1 MAQFKHLNEL
11 NTFLT
16 MDGENA
22 KGPVP
27 RWQRKLNLSGASTS
41 FNSSALAN
49 TSARQ
54 TLSVSMTGN
63 ANNTL
68 QLSTTVNSLKTP
80 RKNGGKGTASSASKK
95 FSQTP
100 SKGPTASSNTNG
112 NAQNQPGGGDRFI
125 PSRTATDF
133 DLGHYIVKQGTA
145 SNEEGEG
152 GGNLENE
159 EGAAGGGPTSNIPVS
174 PKQSERMKSLSE
186 AMRGCDI
193 SKQRLLA
200 FRTKVPAPPEGHV
213 NPLKAIYSVKTPMSA
228 KSGSRYIPNAPER
241 ILDAPEIMNDYYLN
255 LMDWSTDNVIAVAL
269 GASVYLWNAATG
281 TIEMLF
287 ENEGNDHACSLSW
300 IHEGHILAVGTSAG
314 TVELWDC
321 ENMKRLRVMNG
332 HSARVG
338 VLAWNSYVLCSG
350 SRDGTIVNHDVR
362 TRQHNIGVLQGHT
375 QEVCGLKWSPDGK
388 YLASGGND
396 NLVHVWS
403 SAHGAPHATGEPL
416 HVFNQHQAAIRA
428 LAWCPW
434 QPNVLASGGGTA
446 DRTIKFWN
454 VANGQLMNS
463 VDTKSQV
470 CGLLF
475 SKTYKELISAH
486 GYVNNQLSIWKYPSM
501 MKQVDLMGH
510 TGRVLQIAM
519 SPDGST
525 VMSAG
530 ADETLRLWNCFAPD
544 PLLAKKEKSAV
555 REKPSLLKQSLR

>member
-1 MAQFKHLNEL
+1 MAQFKFLNEV
-11 NTFLT
+11 NSFIA
-16 MDGENA
+16 MDGELA

-41 FNSSALAN
+41 FNSSALGN
-49 TSARQ
+49 TSSRGM
-54 TLSVSMTGN
+54 LSVSLSGN

-68 QLSTTVNSLKTP
+68 QLSTTGVSLKTP
-80 RKNGGKGTASSASKK
+80 RKTGAKGAAASSTKK
-95 FSQTP
+95 SSQTP
-100 SKGPTASSNTNG
+100 GKGGTIG
-112 NAQNQPGGGDRFI
+112 QPGVGGDRFI
-125 PSRTATDF
+125 PSRTTTDF
-133 DLGHYIVKQGTA
+133 DLGHYMVQQGA
-145 SNEEGEG
+145 MGSDENG
-152 GGNLENE
+152 ENE
-159 EGAAGGGPTSNIPVS
+159 DATGQNPIS
-174 PKQSERMKSLSE
+174 PKLSERMRSLSE

-193 SKQRLLA
+193 TSKPLLSY
-200 FRTKVPAPPEGHV
+200 RVKPERPPEGHV
-213 NPLKAIYSVKTPMSA
+213 NPMKAMYSVKTPMSA
-228 KSGSRYIPNAPER
+228 KSSSRYIPNAPER

-269 GASVYLWNAATG
+269 GSSVYLWNAATG

-300 IHEGHILAVGTSAG
+300 IHEGHILAVGTNAG

-321 ENMKRLRVMNG
+321 ENIKRLRVMNG

-362 TRQHNIGVLQGHT
+362 TRQHNIGVLEGHT

-403 SAHGAPHATGEPL
+403 AANGSPHAAGEPL

-501 MKQVDLMGH
+501 TKQSDLMGH

-544 PLLAKKEKSAV
+544 PLQAKKEKAAV
-555 REKPSLLKQSLR
+555 REKPSLLKQSMR

>member
-1 MAQFKHLNEL
+1 MAQFKYLNDV
-11 NTFLT
+11 NSFVA
-16 MDGENA
+16 MDGEIT
-22 KGPVP
+22 KGPAP
-27 RWQRKLNLSGASTS
+27 RWQKKLDLSAASAS
-41 FNSSALAN
+41 FNNSALAN
-49 TSARQ
+49 NSTRQ
-54 TLSVSMTGN
+54 KLSISFTGNGNN

-68 QLSTTVNSLKTP
+68 QSTVGFSLKTP
-80 RKNGGKGTASSASKK
+80 RKNGGKNAASSAKK
-95 FSQTP
+95 SGQTP
-100 SKGPTASSNTNG
+100 LKASG
-112 NAQNQPGGGDRFI
+112 QLPAGGDRFI
-125 PSRTATDF
+125 PNRTTTDF
-133 DLGHYIVKQGTA
+133 ELSHYIVKQGKEDDAENEDGAPSDTA
-145 SNEEGEG
+145 S
-152 GGNLENE
+152 
-159 EGAAGGGPTSNIPVS
+159 AAGS
-174 PKQSERMKSLSE
+174 PKHSGRVMNLSE
-186 AMRGCDI
+186 ALGNCDLGNKRVL
-193 SKQRLLA
+193 SYQAK
-200 FRTKVPAPPEGHV
+200 PPPPPEGYV
-213 NPLKAIYSVKTPMSA
+213 NPLKVVYSVKTPMST

-255 LMDWSTDNVIAVAL
+255 LMDWSGDNVVAVAL
-269 GASVYLWNAATG
+269 GPSVYLWNAATG

-287 ENEGNDHACSLSW
+287 ENDGNDHTCSLSW

-321 ENMKRLRVMNG
+321 ETIKRLRVMNG

-338 VLAWNSYVLCSG
+338 VLAWNSFVLCSG

-362 TRQHNIGVLQGHT
+362 TRQHNIAVLQGHT

-396 NLVHVWS
+396 NIVNVWS
-403 SAHGAPHATGEPL
+403 AANGAPHATTEPL

-434 QPNVLASGGGTA
+434 QPHILASGGGTA
-446 DRTIKFWN
+446 DRCIKFWN
-454 VANGQLMNS
+454 IASGQLLSS

-486 GYVNNQLSIWKYPSM
+486 GYVNNQLTIWKYPSM
-501 MKQVDLMGH
+501 TKQVDLMGH
-510 TGRVLQIAM
+510 TGRVLQISM

-544 PLLAKKEKSAV
+544 PLLAKKEKMAV
-555 REKPSLLKQSLR
+555 REKPSLLKQSIR

>member
-1 MAQFKHLNEL
+1 MAQFRYLNEMNSL
-11 NTFLT
+11 IA
-16 MDGENA
+16 MDGEIT

-27 RWQRKLNLSGASTS
+27 RWQKKLDLSATSSS
-41 FNSSALAN
+41 FNTSALAN

-54 TLSVSMTGN
+54 KLSISLSGN

-68 QLSTTVNSLKTP
+68 HLSSNNIASKTP
-80 RKNGGKGTASSASKK
+80 RKNGGKTTASSAKK
-95 FSQTP
+95 TSQTP
-100 SKGPTASSNTNG
+100 SKAGGSVV
-112 NAQNQPGGGDRFI
+112 QNQPGGGDRFI

-133 DLGHYIVKQGTA
+133 NLGAYIVKQGTGG
-145 SNEEGEG
+145 SDEET
-152 GGNLENE
+152 ENE
-159 EGAAGGGPTSNIPVS
+159 EAGGGSVANPSS
-174 PKQSERMKSLSE
+174 PKRENERMKNLTE
-186 AMRGCDI
+186 AIRACDV
-193 SKQRLLA
+193 SNKRLLSYRIKA
-200 FRTKVPAPPEGHV
+200 PAPPEGHV
-213 NPLKAIYSVKTPMSA
+213 NPLKAIYSVKTPMST

-255 LMDWSTDNVIAVAL
+255 LMDWSLDNVIAVAL

-321 ENMKRLRVMNG
+321 EHVKRLRVMNG

-362 TRQHNIGVLQGHT
+362 TRQHNIGVMQGHT

-403 SAHGAPHATGEPL
+403 AANGAPHATAEPL

-434 QPNVLASGGGTA
+434 QPNILATGGGTA

-454 VANGQLMNS
+454 AVNGQLLNS

-475 SKTYKELISAH
+475 SKTYKEIISAH

-501 MKQVDLMGH
+501 TKQVDLLGH

-544 PLLAKKEKSAV
+544 PLMTKKEKSGI
-555 REKPSLLKQSLR
+555 REKPSLLKQSMR

>member
-1 MAQFKHLNEL
+1 MAQFKQ
-11 NTFLT
+11 FSDLT
-16 MDGENA
+16 SIFSMDGENA
-22 KGPVP
+22 KAPVS
-27 RWQRKLNLSGASTS
+27 RWQRKLNLSAASTS

-68 QLSTTVNSLKTP
+68 QLSMTGNSLKTP
-80 RKNGGKGTASSASKK
+80 RKNGVKTTVASSTKK
-95 FSQTP
+95 SSQTP
-100 SKGPTASSNTNG
+100 NKGNATANG
-112 NAQNQPGGGDRFI
+112 NNGQPGGGDRFI
-125 PSRTATDF
+125 PSRTTTDF
-133 DLGHYIVKQGTA
+133 DLGHYIVKQSTTG
-145 SNEEGEG
+145 NEEDA
-152 GGNLENE
+152 ENE
-159 EGAAGGGPTSNIPVS
+159 EGGTGAATNAPPS
-174 PKQSERMKSLSE
+174 PKQTERMKSLSE
-186 AMRGCDI
+186 AMSGCDI
-193 SKQRLLA
+193 SKQRLLS
-200 FRTKVPAPPEGHV
+200 FRTKAPAPPEGHV

-228 KSGSRYIPNAPER
+228 KGGSRYIPNAPER

-255 LMDWSTDNVIAVAL
+255 LMDWSMDNVIAVAL
-269 GASVYLWNAATG
+269 GPSVYLWNAATG

-287 ENEGNDHACSLSW
+287 ENEGNEHTCSLSW

-350 SRDGTIVNHDVR
+350 SRDGTIINHDVR

-403 SAHGAPHATGEPL
+403 AANGSPHANGEPL

-454 VANGQLMNS
+454 VANGHLMNS

-475 SKTYKELISAH
+475 SKHYKELISAH
-486 GYVNNQLSIWKYPSM
+486 GYVNNQLTIWKYPSM
-501 MKQVDLMGH
+501 TKQVDLMGH
-510 TGRVLQIAM
+510 TGRVLQIAL

-530 ADETLRLWNCFAPD
+530 ADETLRLWNCFTPD
-544 PLLAKKEKSAV
+544 PLLAKKEKSGV
-555 REKPSLLKQSLR
+555 REKPSLLKQSMR

>member
-1 MAQFKHLNEL
+1 MAQFKFLNEI
-11 NTFLT
+11 NSFIA
-16 MDGENA
+16 MDGELA

-27 RWQRKLNLSGASTS
+27 RWQRKLNLSGASSS
-41 FNSSALAN
+41 FNSSTLGN
-49 TSARQ
+49 TSARGM
-54 TLSVSMTGN
+54 LSVSQSGN

-68 QLSTTVNSLKTP
+68 QLSTTGVSLKTP
-80 RKNGGKGTASSASKK
+80 RKNSG
-95 FSQTP
+95 
-100 SKGPTASSNTNG
+100 KGPTASSVKKSSQTPGKGGTNG
-112 NAQNQPGGGDRFI
+112 QAQPGAGGDRFI

-133 DLGHYIVKQGTA
+133 DLGHYIVQQSATG
-145 SNEEGEG
+145 SDENG
-152 GGNLENE
+152 ENE
-159 EGAAGGGPTSNIPVS
+159 NTNGQTALS
-174 PKQSERMKSLSE
+174 PKQSERIRSLSE

-193 SKQRLLA
+193 SSKPLLSY
-200 FRTKVPAPPEGHV
+200 RVKPERPPEGHV
-213 NPLKAIYSVKTPMSA
+213 NPMKAMYSVKTPMSA

-269 GASVYLWNAATG
+269 GSSVYLWNAATG

-300 IHEGHILAVGTSAG
+300 IHEGHILAVGTNAG

-321 ENMKRLRVMNG
+321 ENIKRLRVMNG

-362 TRQHNIGVLQGHT
+362 TRQHNIGVLEGHT

-403 SAHGAPHATGEPL
+403 AANGSPHAVGEPL

-501 MKQVDLMGH
+501 TKQVDLMGH

-530 ADETLRLWNCFAPD
+530 ADETLRLWNCFTPD
-544 PLLAKKEKSAV
+544 PLLAKKEKLAV
-555 REKPSLLKQSLR
+555 REKPSLLKQSMR

>member
-1 MAQFKHLNEL
+1 MAQFKHLAEL
-11 NTFLT
+11 NSFMA
-16 MDGENA
+16 MDGENV

-27 RWQRKLNLSGASTS
+27 RWQRKLNLSAASAS

-54 TLSVSMTGN
+54 TLSVSMSGN

-68 QLSTTVNSLKTP
+68 QLSTTGNSLKTP
-80 RKNGGKGTASSASKK
+80 RKNGIKTAVVASSSKK
-95 FSQTP
+95 TSQTP
-100 SKGPTASSNTNG
+100 SKGASNG
-112 NAQNQPGGGDRFI
+112 QSQPGGGDRFI
-125 PSRTATDF
+125 PSRTTTDF
-133 DLGHYIVKQGTA
+133 DLGHYIVKQGATGT
-145 SNEEGEG
+145 EEDA
-152 GGNLENE
+152 ENE
-159 EGAAGGGPTSNIPVS
+159 DGSAAAATNVPAS

-186 AMRGCDI
+186 AMSGCDI
-193 SKQRLLA
+193 SKQRLLS
-200 FRTKVPAPPEGHV
+200 FRTKVPAPPEGHI

-255 LMDWSTDNVIAVAL
+255 LMDWSMDNVIAVAL
-269 GASVYLWNAATG
+269 GSSVYLWNAATG

-287 ENEGNDHACSLSW
+287 ENEGNDHACSLGW

-321 ENMKRLRVMNG
+321 ENIKRLRVMNG

-350 SRDGTIVNHDVR
+350 SRDGMIINHDVR
-362 TRQHNIGVLQGHT
+362 SRQHNIGMLQGHT

-403 SAHGAPHATGEPL
+403 AANGAPHATGEPL
-416 HVFNQHQAAIRA
+416 HVFNAHQAAIRA

-434 QPNVLASGGGTA
+434 QPNVLTSGGGTA

-501 MKQVDLMGH
+501 TKQVDLMGH

-530 ADETLRLWNCFAPD
+530 ADETLRLWNCFQPD
-544 PLLAKKEKSAV
+544 PLLAKKEKSGV
-555 REKPSLLKQSLR
+555 REKPSLLKQNMR

>member
-1 MAQFKHLNEL
+1 MAQFKHLAEL
-11 NTFLT
+11 NSFIS

-22 KGPVP
+22 KGSVQ
-27 RWQRKLNLSGASTS
+27 RWQRKLNLSAASTS

-49 TSARQ
+49 TSNRQ

-68 QLSTTVNSLKTP
+68 QLSTTGNSLKTP
-80 RKNGGKGTASSASKK
+80 RKNGVKTTVASSKK
-95 FSQTP
+95 KSSQTP
-100 SKGPTASSNTNG
+100 TKGSGQSL
-112 NAQNQPGGGDRFI
+112 PGGGDRFI
-125 PSRTATDF
+125 PCRTTTDF
-133 DLGHYIVKQGTA
+133 DLGHYIVKQAPTGK
-145 SNEEGEG
+145 EEDT
-152 GGNLENE
+152 ENE
-159 EGAAGGGPTSNIPVS
+159 ESTS
-174 PKQSERMKSLSE
+174 PKHSERMKGLSE

-193 SKQRLLA
+193 KNHRLLSFQA
-200 FRTKVPAPPEGHV
+200 KVPAPPEGHM

-255 LMDWSTDNVIAVAL
+255 LMDWSMDNVVAVAL
-269 GASVYLWNAATG
+269 GSSVYLWNAATG

-287 ENEGNDHACSLSW
+287 ENEGNDHACSLGW

-321 ENMKRLRVMNG
+321 ENIKRLRVMNG

-350 SRDGTIVNHDVR
+350 SRDGLIINHDVR
-362 TRQHNIGVLQGHT
+362 TRQHNIGMLQGHT

-403 SAHGAPHATGEPL
+403 AANGAPHATGDPL
-416 HVFNQHQAAIRA
+416 HVFNAHQAAIRA

-454 VANGQLMNS
+454 VANGNLMNS

-486 GYVNNQLSIWKYPSM
+486 GYVNNQLTIWKYPSM
-501 MKQVDLMGH
+501 TKQVDLLGH
-510 TGRVLQIAM
+510 TGRVLQMAM

-530 ADETLRLWNCFAPD
+530 ADETLRLWNCFTPD
-544 PLLAKKEKSAV
+544 PLLAKKENSAV
-555 REKPSLLKQSLR
+555 REKPSLLTQSMR